1 MTGQD
6 LIDYIKENHLEQCE
20 IAFNREQGEAPDRCY
35 GGIYAEA
42 EQSSEGTI
50 YVF

>member
-6 LIDYIKENHLEQCE
+6 LIDYILRNHLKICE
-20 IAFNREQGEAPDRCY
+20 IAFQHESEESPDRCY
-35 GGIYAEA
+35 DGIHA
-42 EQSSEGTI
+42 EQEESSIGTI

>member
-6 LIDYIKENHLEQCE
+6 LINYIKSNHLEDCE
-20 IAFNREQGEAPDRCY
+20 IAFDREPGEAPDRCY

-42 EQSSEGTI
+42 VQSSDGTI

>member
-6 LIDYIKENHLEQCE
+6 LIDYIVAHHLEDSE
-20 IAFNREQGEAPDRCY
+20 IAFQREDGESPDRCY
-35 GGIYAEA
+35 GGINAEP
-42 EQSSEGTI
+42 EETSIGTI

>member
-6 LIDYIKENHLEQCE
+6 LIDYILRNHLENCE
-20 IAFNREQGEAPDRCY
+20 IAFQRESGEAPDRCY
-35 GGIYAEA
+35 DGIHA
-42 EQSSEGTI
+42 EQEETSIGTI